1 MEEEREE
8 LSLIRITLG
17 SNRENEEE
25 AVFEET
31 KPESFAKL
39 LKVINP
45 EI

>member
-17 SNRENEEE
+17 CKRENEEE
-25 AVFEET
+25 AIFEET
-31 KPESFAKL
+31 EPESFAKL